1 MRVGAVTRAQDEQI
15 SDFALVRPDAGR
27 IDEEHFA
34 ECMARRRG
42 YFGGQ
47 PAAQCTA
54 DDANALQP
62 LRFQKPG
69 IEADEIEDRVEPG
82 GTPRA
87 VEARM
92 RRQIHGKMVSQGLR
106 IVAPAQTPLGAVE
119 DQQGRPGSA
128 LEESDLRPAYVDECF
143 MYACRHGVFL
153 LGILVVRPKG
163 FAGTDR

>member
-1 MRVGAVTRAQDEQI
+1 
-15 SDFALVRPDAGR
+15 
-27 IDEEHFA
+27 
-34 ECMARRRG
+34 MARRRG

-47 PAAQCTA
+47 PAAQGTA
-54 DDANALQP
+54 DDANALQS

-82 GTPRA
+82 GTLRA

-92 RRQIHGKMVSQGLR
+92 RRQIHGKMVGQGLGV
-106 IVAPAQTPLGAVE
+106 VAPAQTPLGAVK
-119 DQQGRPGSA
+119 DQQWRPDPA

-153 LGILVVRPKG
+153 LGVVVVHPMG
-163 FAGTDR
+163 FAGKDQSTPALYRSPAGQVELPGPSVRDSA